1 MAGTSPRS
9 YQEDLQNQVGRL
21 DRVLS
26 KDCRLVWN
34 TVMPGAAVVSG
45 DFLPPED
52 QPEARACGPM
62 FWRPTSAAL
71 WRPAGMAETCWTS
84 MSTADKRGSTDW
96 DEHTHLHLFHLLLA
110 HLADAWAMHLP
121 AAATW
126 AGGSGRAPRGEFRA
140 LWVKAA
146 RRLWA

>member
-1 MAGTSPRS
+1 M
-9 YQEDLQNQVGRL
+9 
-21 DRVLS
+21 
-26 KDCRLVWN
+26 WN
-34 TVMPGAAVVSG
+34 TVVPGAEVVSG
-45 DFLPPED
+45 GFLPPED
-52 QPEARACGPM
+52 RPEVRACGPM
-62 FWRPTSAAL
+62 CWRPTSAVL
-71 WRPAGMAETCWTS
+71 WRPAEMCWAS
-84 MSTADKRGSTDW
+84 MSTADTWGSSDW

-121 AAATW
+121 AATTW